1 MDSKNSINNSALL
14 TDLYQLT
21 MAQSFFENNNDSLN
35 ACFHLFFR
43 DYPFK
48 GGYAI
53 SCGQAQIVD
62 FVKNYT
68 FTKDDIKYLK
78 SLKFGGDSH
87 LSKEFIEYLS
97 HLKLSVNIDA
107 VPEGSVVFPN
117 EPVLRITGPIF
128 ECQLLETALLNIFN
142 FQTLIAT
149 KASRIC
155 QAAQCDVAEF
165 GLRRAQGPC
174 GGIYAS
180 RAACIGGCSSTS
192 NVCAGSVFNLPVSG
206 THSHSWVQSFD
217 CELESFRAYS
227 RVFPDNC
234 VLLVDTYDINQGIKN
249 AITVGLEMKARGQ
262 HLTAIRIDSGDLSWL
277 SKIARKELDHAGL
290 NDTGIILSNDLDE
303 YSIKSIKSEGACFTG
318 LGVGTKLT
326 TGYDQPTLGGVFK
339 LGAIKNTSNNKMDVH
354 WTPKIKVSES
364 LGKITIPGVL
374 GVRRYF
380 DKNNKLSG
388 DMIYD
393 INDGVDK
400 SSIIV
405 DPNDGLRRK
414 HLNPYNQNSK
424 TKSYID
430 LLEPIIVNGQA
441 RDVDYSWEVAKRR
454 AIDGL
459 SQLDETQKRILNPHT
474 YPVGLEYSLFNK
486 RRAMISNIKG
496 ISD

>member
-1 MDSKNSINNSALL
+1 
-14 TDLYQLT
+14 
-21 MAQSFFENNNDSLN
+21 
-35 ACFHLFFR
+35 
-43 DYPFK
+43 
-48 GGYAI
+48 
-53 SCGQAQIVD
+53 
-62 FVKNYT
+62 
-68 FTKDDIKYLK
+68 
-78 SLKFGGDSH
+78 
-87 LSKEFIEYLS
+87 
-97 HLKLSVNIDA
+97 
-107 VPEGSVVFPN
+107 
-117 EPVLRITGPIF
+117 
-128 ECQLLETALLNIFN
+128 
-142 FQTLIAT
+142 
-149 KASRIC
+149 
-155 QAAQCDVAEF
+155 
-165 GLRRAQGPC
+165 
-174 GGIYAS
+174 
-180 RAACIGGCSSTS
+180 
-192 NVCAGSVFNLPVSG
+192 
-206 THSHSWVQSFD
+206 
-217 CELESFRAYS
+217 
-227 RVFPDNC
+227 
-234 VLLVDTYDINQGIKN
+234 
-249 AITVGLEMKARGQ
+249 MKARGQ

-339 LGAIKNTSNNKMDVH
+339 LGAIKNTSHNKMDVH

-374 GVRRYF
+374 GLRRYF

-441 RDVDYSWEVAKRR
+441 RDVDYS
-454 AIDGL
+454 
-459 SQLDETQKRILNPHT
+459 
-474 YPVGLEYSLFNK
+474 
-486 RRAMISNIKG
+486 
-496 ISD
+496 